1 MSYGADGAPGGK
13 LFNADLSNLTL
24 SQPIPESPYEVG
36 RHLIDIAIWIAA
48 LFVFVHQSMP
58 SPGFLSFVEARER
71 TAANRAGE
79 LVVDRFA
86 IRKLID
92 KYV

>member
-1 MSYGADGAPGGK
+1 

-48 LFVFVHQSMP
+48 LFVFCASVYA
-58 SPGFLSFVEARER
+58 LARFSQLR
-71 TAANRAGE
+71 
-79 LVVDRFA
+79 
-86 IRKLID
+86 
-92 KYV
+92 

>member
-1 MSYGADGAPGGK
+1 
-13 LFNADLSNLTL
+13 
-24 SQPIPESPYEVG
+24 
-36 RHLIDIAIWIAA
+36 
-48 LFVFVHQSMP
+48 VHQSMP

-92 KYV
+92 KDV

>member
-1 MSYGADGAPGGK
+1 MPGEGHISPYIYDHGTDPPKIMSYGADGAPGGK

-48 LFVFVHQSMP
+48 LFVFCASVYA
-58 SPGFLSFVEARER
+58 LARFSQLR
-71 TAANRAGE
+71 
-79 LVVDRFA
+79 
-86 IRKLID
+86 
-92 KYV
+92 